1 MSDAPDQA
9 PDTAPS
15 VTPAFSKEQRFAVL
29 DRLRHEQNLAG
40 ALLGGLGA
48 AVVGAILWA
57 LITLALKV
65 QIGFMAI
72 GVGLLVGMAVS
83 RMGKG
88 LDNTCGII
96 GGTLAL
102 IGCVL
107 GNVLTIYGAISRE
120 LDISIVD
127 VLLTMPTSGVADAL
141 GKSFSPIDLLFYGIA
156 VHQGYKRSFRAVTEE
171 EIALRVETSAP

>member
-1 MSDAPDQA
+1 MSDATDDAQN
-9 PDTAPS
+9 TAPS

-29 DRLRHEQNLAG
+29 DQLRREQNLAG

-57 LITLALKV
+57 LITLALEV

-88 LDNTCGII
+88 LDNTYGII
-96 GGTLAL
+96 GGALAL

-107 GNVLTIYGAISRE
+107 GNVLTIYGAISHE

-127 VLLTMPTSGVADAL
+127 ALLTTPISGVTDVL

-156 VHQGYKRSFRAVTEE
+156 VHQGYKRSFRTMTEDE
-171 EIALRVETSAP
+171 FALRVETSAP